1 MGGEYAG
8 SRVAV
13 DYGLRQPQPEP
24 SGLSVGDRIL
34 VTAGRDPAGTLQVYF
49 ADFDR
54 TGSLAWLAAAFVVL
68 ILIVSRGKGLRAL
81 VGMALSLA
89 VLVGFVL
96 PEILAGRDP
105 VLTSLAGS
113 FVLLTVTF
121 YLIYGWT
128 LKSHTAVLSMLGSLL
143 LTGVLAS
150 VSVRGAHLTGFG
162 SEEAMFLTQ
171 MTGREVNVRGLL
183 LAGILVGCLGV
194 LDDLVINQ
202 VSAVFEL
209 RRANPA
215 LALDSLYRRAM
226 VIGQDHIAATVNT
239 LVLAYVGASLPL
251 LLLFHLYREPVLA
264 VLNREAIAEEIVRTL
279 VGSIGLVAAVPLAT
293 FLASAVATH
302 RHRLAGWLGPE
313 TAEGDTPPA
322 VRGY

>member
-1 MGGEYAG
+1 
-8 SRVAV
+8 
-13 DYGLRQPQPEP
+13 
-24 SGLSVGDRIL
+24 
-34 VTAGRDPAGTLQVYF
+34 
-49 ADFDR
+49 
-54 TGSLAWLAAAFVVL
+54 
-68 ILIVSRGKGLRAL
+68 
-81 VGMALSLA
+81 
-89 VLVGFVL
+89 
-96 PEILAGRDP
+96 
-105 VLTSLAGS
+105 
-113 FVLLTVTF
+113 
-121 YLIYGWT
+121 
-128 LKSHTAVLSMLGSLL
+128 
-143 LTGVLAS
+143 
-150 VSVRGAHLTGFG
+150 
-162 SEEAMFLTQ
+162 MFLTQ